1 MNQDSTNPESIKC
14 SIDDR
19 SHVPITDYESGEV
32 VCGNCGI
39 VLITIDSFE
48 VDDSQ
53 GQGRGQQHLA
63 FTSFET
69 SSSNSTIG
77 TGASTSL
84 LSRHDRG
91 LATIIGRPDV
101 DASGKKLES
110 DMRSTFKRLRTWDA
124 RTQMSTSTNRNLLR
138 AFSELKTLKDKLGLS
153 DYIVEKTAYIYRKVE
168 ERGLIRGRTIYA
180 MLAACVYLSCR
191 ETGTP
196 RTIKDVATESNIK
209 RKGIARC
216 VRIITHELD
225 IRAPAF
231 DLMKCIAKI
240 ANTSKV
246 SEKTKRQAFTI
257 MKQANKRKIPA
268 GKDPMGLAASVLY
281 IACKGTAENTTQR
294 DMARAGGVTE
304 VTIRNRVRDLGKS
317 LNLPAV

>member
-1 MNQDSTNPESIKC
+1 MNPDSPDPESIKC

-32 VCGNCGI
+32 ICGNCGI
-39 VLITIDSFE
+39 VFITTDLFEIDN
-48 VDDSQ
+48 SQ
-53 GQGRGQQHLA
+53 EQEQQQHLA

-69 SSSNSTIG
+69 EGSNSSIETG
-77 TGASTSL
+77 TSLSL

-91 LATIIGRPDV
+91 LATIIGRPNV
-101 DASGKKLES
+101 DASGKKLEN

-124 RTQMSTSTNRNLLR
+124 RTQMSTSTNRNHLK
-138 AFSELKTLKDKLGLS
+138 AFSELNTLKDKLGLS

-191 ETGTP
+191 ETGAL
-196 RTIKDVATESNIK
+196 RTLKDVATEINIK

-225 IRAPAF
+225 ISAPAF

-281 IACKGTAENTTQR
+281 IACKVTAENKTQR
-294 DMARAGGVTE
+294 DMAKAGGVTE
-304 VTIRNRVRDLGKS
+304 VTIRNRVRDLGNS
-317 LNLPAV
+317 LNLPTV